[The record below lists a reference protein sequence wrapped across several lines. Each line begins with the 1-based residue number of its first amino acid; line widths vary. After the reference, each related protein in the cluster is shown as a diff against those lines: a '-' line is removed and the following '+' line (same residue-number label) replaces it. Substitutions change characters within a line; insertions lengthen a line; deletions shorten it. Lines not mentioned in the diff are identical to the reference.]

1 LYTKVKPLL
10 EVTKQEEVLSIKEE
24 ELKVVKEKLDS
35 QLRGI
40 LELDKKY
47 YI

>member
-35 QLRGI
+35 QLRGVLD
-40 LELDKKY
+40 LEKKY